1 MDAELDEIPVASL
14 PDRYGIHRSQV
25 YTRMDALKKRDRNL
39 IPTKRGKRAYIT
51 RQMLEY
57 LDGMAA
63 LIQQG
68 QTTQEAAD
76 QVLRQLP
83 TRRANSPVD
92 MRQVQSSELAN
103 WQVSAGSL
111 AARNTTAT
119 FDFEKLLSK
128 LRGLQELADQNWW
141 LSSTQLANVLELEAL
156 PLAEEFEFHGFRFS
170 KAGTHGQETAWKVEK
185 LQ

>member
-14 PDRYGIHRSQV
+14 PNRYGVHRSQV

-39 IPTKRGKRAYIT
+39 IPTKRGKRSFIT
-51 RQMLEY
+51 RRMLEY

-83 TRRANSPVD
+83 TRRVDSPVD
-92 MRQVQSSELAN
+92 MRQVQSSELAI
-103 WQVSAGSL
+103 AGQ
-111 AARNTTAT
+111 NTAT
-119 FDFEKLLSK
+119 AFDFEKLLSK

-156 PLAEEFEFHGFRFS
+156 PSEDEFEFHGFRFS
-170 KAGTHGQETAWKVEK
+170 KAGTHGQEAAWKVEK
-185 LQ
+185 I

>member
-14 PDRYGIHRSQV
+14 PDRYGVHRSQV

-39 IPTKRGKRAYIT
+39 IPTKRGKRSFIT

-83 TRRANSPVD
+83 TRRADSPVD
-92 MRQVQSSELAN
+92 MRQVQSSELAI
-103 WQVSAGSL
+103 
-111 AARNTTAT
+111 AAQNTA
-119 FDFEKLLSK
+119 FDFEQLLSK

-141 LSSTQLANVLELEAL
+141 LSSSQLAQVLELETL
-156 PLAEEFEFHGFRFS
+156 PPGEKLEFHGFRFS
-170 KAGTHGQETAWKVEK
+170 KAGTHGTETAWKVEK
-185 LQ
+185 L

>member
-25 YTRMDALKKRDRNL
+25 YTRLDALKQRDRNL
-39 IPTKRGKRAYIT
+39 ITTKRGKRSYIS

-83 TRRANSPVD
+83 TRRPDSPVD
-92 MRQVQSSELAN
+92 MRQVHSSELAITPQN
-103 WQVSAGSL
+103 PAP
-111 AARNTTAT
+111 T
-119 FDFEKLLSK
+119 FDFELLLSK

-141 LSSTQLANVLELEAL
+141 LSSSQLANVLELESL
-156 PLAEEFEFHGFRFS
+156 PPEDTLEFHGFRFS
-170 KAGTHGQETAWKVEK
+170 KAGTHGSETAWKVEK
-185 LQ
+185 L